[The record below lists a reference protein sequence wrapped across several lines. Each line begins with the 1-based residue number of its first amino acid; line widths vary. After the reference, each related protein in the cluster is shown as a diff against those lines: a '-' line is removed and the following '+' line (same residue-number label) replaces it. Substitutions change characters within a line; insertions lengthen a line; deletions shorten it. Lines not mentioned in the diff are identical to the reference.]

1 MFNIDSTFTLNNGV
15 KMPALGFGVFQA
27 SPEETVTSVKEAI
40 RTGYRLIDTASV
52 YGNEHEVGEAIRQS
66 GVDRNDLFVTTKVWI
81 SEYGY
86 DDTLYG
92 FERSMRKLGLE
103 QLDLYLMHWPVPRDW
118 ERSVD
123 TWKAMVRLYEE
134 GRIKAIGVSNFEPE
148 HIERLAQITSVLPA
162 VNQVELHPYFN
173 QSDLR
178 AYHKTRGIITQAWSP
193 LGGVNIYESAKNHFT
208 RSVLEDAVLEGIASR
223 HGKSTAQVILRWH
236 LQHGTAVI
244 PKSVKPARI
253 AQNADLFD
261 FQLSDEEMLAI
272 DNLNTGLRGG
282 HVPDE
287 GDRNLFPAVVTD

>member
-66 GVDRNDLFVTTKVWI
+66 VVDRNDLFITTKVWI

>member
-40 RTGYRLIDTASV
+40 RAGYRLIDTASV

-148 HIERLAQITSVLPA
+148 HIERLAQISSVLPA